1 MLKKLLSFII
11 IFTIS
16 ISPVFAKEFEG
27 FYYYYYLPENGN
39 FNHYET
45 RSGKTTVDE
54 AISQAIQ
61 KGEYHELETLLETSR
76 VDPKTAEKIVE
87 LVKKNKLK
95 EAEELFETGQ
105 TSASEFVSETSTSS
119 WTGFRYNYGS
129 NNALRKAALNNKR
142 ILNNGDVKIGGY
154 KKISLDVEKGGSGK
168 VNIHLQVDGKK
179 YFYDNKMGNYMSK
192 DGNKLPNSIAKNS
205 KIQQATDKALQYA
218 KKIQD

>member
-1 MLKKLLSFII
+1 MLKKLLSVIV
-11 IFTIS
+11 IFAIS

-27 FYYYYYLPENGN
+27 FYYYYYLPENGS

-95 EAEELFETGQ
+95 EAEELFETGH

-119 WTGFRYNYGS
+119 WTGFRYDYGS
-129 NNALRKAALNNKR
+129 NVVKQSAKNISKSAKDAKK
-142 ILNNGDVKIGGY
+142 LNNGKAYDLAKERGF
-154 KKISLDVEKGGSGK
+154 KNAHDL
-168 VNIHLQVDGKK
+168 KK
-179 YFYDNKMGNYMSK
+179 YAVKGQRDTNISHYNMYY
-192 DGNKLPNSIAKNS
+192 NS
-205 KIQQATDKALQYA
+205 KTKELFLQHNSTG
-218 KKIQD
+218 KFIKID

>member
-11 IFTIS
+11 IFAIS

-27 FYYYYYLPENGN
+27 FYYYYYLPENGS

-54 AISQAIQ
+54 AISRAIQ

-105 TSASEFVSETSTSS
+105 TSAGEFVSETSTSS
-119 WTGFRYNYGS
+119 WTGFRYDYGS
-129 NNALRKAALNNKR
+129 IANAGANLTKIYGQINKKLLTKDGKIDMSKFSQRVKNSGAKPDLKDPKTGWRISPDRAGANSHQSDYKLLDKNGKR
-142 ILNNGDVKIGGY
+142 IATI
-154 KKISLDVEKGGSGK
+154 
-168 VNIHLQVDGKK
+168 
-179 YFYDNKMGNYMSK
+179 SK
-192 DGNKLPNSIAKNS
+192 DG
-205 KIQQATDKALQYA
+205 KILRP
-218 KKIQD
+218 